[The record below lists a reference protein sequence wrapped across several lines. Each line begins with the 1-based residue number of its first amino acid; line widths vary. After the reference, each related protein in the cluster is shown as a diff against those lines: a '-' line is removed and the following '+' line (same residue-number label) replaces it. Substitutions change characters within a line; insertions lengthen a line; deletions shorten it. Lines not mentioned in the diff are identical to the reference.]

1 MGELSAMASKTDGT
15 LWAWGGNDKGA
26 LGQNNAHPAGNVS
39 SPVQIP
45 GTTWSTSM
53 NHYTMTSRSVQAS
66 KTDGTLWTWGY
77 NDKGQLGLSDGAA
90 RSSPVQVPGIV
101 GTKQVVNWTDGIGLL
116 YTDSTP

>member
-1 MGELSAMASKTDGT
+1 MFLLFLLPDP
-15 LWAWGGNDKGA
+15 GNMNYSRDTF
-26 LGQNNAHPAGNVS
+26 LVRNAGN
-39 SPVQIP
+39 
-45 GTTWSTSM
+45 SM
-53 NHYTMTSRSVQAS
+53 NYYTMTSRSVQAS